1 MEGVEVGKAGKNGGA
16 IPTGEIGLW
25 PPGVNARLFLFASIA
40 AAAAAAFFMAD
51 ANLKMELYSTFLK
64 SKLVKAIIS
73 IFLILNWFIQQT
85 YPGNGKMFCC

>member
-16 IPTGEIGLW
+16 IPAGEIGLW

-51 ANLKMELYSTFLK
+51 ANLKMELQNVFNI
-64 SKLVKAIIS
+64 SKIKAS
-73 IFLILNWFIQQT
+73 QSNH
-85 YPGNGKMFCC
+85 